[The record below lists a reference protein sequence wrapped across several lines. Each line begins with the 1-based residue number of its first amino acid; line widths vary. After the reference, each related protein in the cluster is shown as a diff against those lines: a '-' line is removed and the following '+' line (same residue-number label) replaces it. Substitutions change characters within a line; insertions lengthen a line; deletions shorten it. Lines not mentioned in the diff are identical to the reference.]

1 MRWEIKTKTSDEV
14 KSTTSTT
21 QTLERTTTTTKTQY
35 ITVGDIVGMAKSMA
49 GAVKNIVRKIP
60 SYINTFKKDG
70 NIESANLAQTCLNI
84 ATPLAAIIQ
93 GTEVYKKAT
102 TVINTLTPIVK
113 LVARGTGVWCSPGNA
128 ADIANIVLGT
138 VQQILIALITQAII
152 ALKDWVW
159 NFEFKFREITS
170 EASTLITKNL
180 KKTAKILQSIAAG
193 ALNYDNLDPE
203 NTSNYNANSSTQK
216 ALKTAYDELNSIV
229 GDPSAPEGFTEE
241 LVDAILQSMGLASS
255 TYSRFGNSWITV
267 YKLNNTILREF
278 RGSINDKGIQYTAL
292 ENGKIVWKQSS
303 KTDGS
308 FCCFNKIT
316 VNNQVIYVAASCPYY
331 TYDNATKLKSES
343 DWDTDDYGQYNKDYY
358 KFRTI
363 SDANQRN
370 DNLVKVTKTEKDSKD
385 MLTMW
390 SEQTSLY
397 SMSGGKPAVGIWYSL
412 NNGESWIQSNIT
424 AEYIGNIF
432 EFEEKTNYPNTLVA
446 ASYDYKG
453 LYYSTDGK
461 TWTNSKLEGETFN
474 HGRVVSLYDYK
485 NEKIRTTSYGLE
497 VNASI
502 KANAGVLGYFVND
515 KTKASAEFTS
525 PTVEVYEGGVI
536 ARTSYIKEIL
546 DYIHENYWN
555 YNNNNFYFADYKQ
568 TFWEGL
574 ITEIVNNTYT
584 MADAKNGKYFTKEIK
599 HE

>member
-216 ALKTAYDELNSIV
+216 ALNTAYDELNSMV

-255 TYSRFGNSWITV
+255 TYPRFGNSWVTV
-267 YKLNNTILREF
+267 HKLNDTILREF
-278 RGSINDKGIQYTAL
+278 RGSINDKGIQYTTL
-292 ENGKIVWKQSS
+292 ENGKVVWKQSN

-316 VNNQVIYVAASCPYY
+316 VSNQVIYVAASCPYY
-331 TYDNATKLKSES
+331 TYDNATKIKSES

-358 KFRTI
+358 RFRTI

-370 DNLVKVTKTEKDSKD
+370 DNLIKVTKAEKDSKD

-397 SMSGGKPAVGIWYSL
+397 SMSGGKAATGIWYSL
-412 NNGESWIQSNIT
+412 DNGETWTQSNIT

-432 EFEEKTNYPNTLVA
+432 KFEEKTNYANTLVA

-485 NEKIRTTSYGLE
+485 NEKVRTTSYGLE
-497 VNASI
+497 VNANVEAS
-502 KANAGVLGYFVND
+502 AGVLGYFVND
-515 KTKASAEFTS
+515 KIEASAEFTP
-525 PTVEVYEGGVI
+525 PTVEVYEGGVVS
-536 ARTSYIKEIL
+536 RTSYIKEIL
-546 DYIHENYWN
+546 NYIHENYWN

-568 TFWEGL
+568 TFWQGL

-584 MADAKNGKYFTKEIK
+584 MTDAKNGKYFTKEIK